1 MKKALFTLFILL
13 FVFNLA
19 SISQDILYK
28 TDGTKEQ
35 VKITM
40 VSDKEIQYKKFNNPE
55 GPVYTIP
62 KKDLLMITYENGD
75 FETMK
80 SADHDKK
87 AAKADL
93 AENFVKNLLTYH
105 LFDVVYGDFT
115 FSYERILASG
125 TIGIKIPVGIG
136 YAYNT
141 GLNGFNNTNRIY
153 NEIYSGIGVNFYPTG
168 QGKWRY
174 FVGPN
179 IRVGY
184 GKMVDSSG
192 YYDQYGNWIEGTKTE
207 GIYTKFFMDN
217 GVMFTPIKN
226 FSVAT
231 VVGVGVRF
239 FPQAAQYSNSVMP
252 TGYFSINMSYRF

>member
-40 VSDKEIQYKKFNNPE
+40 VSDKEVQYKKFNNPD
-55 GPVYTIP
+55 GPVYTIQ
-62 KKDLLMITYENGD
+62 KKDLIMITYENGD
-75 FETMK
+75 FETIK
-80 SADHDKK
+80 SANHDKQ
-87 AAKADL
+87 AAKAEL
-93 AENFVKNLLTYH
+93 AENFAKNLLTYH

-125 TIGIKIPVGIG
+125 TVGIKIPFGFG
-136 YAYNT
+136 YAYDIGN
-141 GLNGFNNTNRIY
+141 FNSNTNWVK
-153 NEIYSGIGVNFYPTG
+153 NLFYSGIGVNFYPTG
-168 QGKWRY
+168 QGRWRY

-184 GKMVDSSG
+184 GKMDETAG
-192 YYDQYGNWIEGTKTE
+192 YYDQYGNWINPVSHE

-217 GVMFTPIKN
+217 GVIYTPVRN
-226 FSVAT
+226 FSVASI
-231 VVGVGVRF
+231 VGFGVRF
-239 FPQAAQYSNSVMP
+239 FPEAGNNQSSVRP
-252 TGYFSINMSYRF
+252 SGYFSINMSYRF